1 MSGVFQNRW
10 WVVFASAS
18 GLLVGAGAINV
29 FAFGVFLK
37 PITADL
43 GLGRGEFSSAIAVGS
58 LLNAIACPILGWMID
73 RWGVRRVM
81 IPGILLCTLATAS
94 YGLMQ
99 PSLPLIYLMFAVA
112 GFVFG
117 CQTPIAYATV
127 TAQWFDDRRGLAL
140 GIAMAGVGIGVA
152 LIPQIAAALIA
163 HVGWRLAFVGLAA
176 CILGFAFI
184 PVALFIREPPD
195 FVRTGARAAASIP
208 REAVPGI
215 DGREAFRGWRF
226 YALTMAFFL
235 AIVAIIGTVSHVV
248 ALLTDRGYPLQEA
261 TAALSLSGLAIIG
274 GRILSGWALDRFWG
288 PYVAVAFF
296 IIPMA
301 GIGLLASGA
310 AGMVPLVG
318 ATLCGLG
325 IGAEVDLMA
334 FFVSRYFGLRDYAKI
349 YGAMFAIFSFGV
361 GIGPTISGFSFDRFH
376 SYHPAFMLYIV
387 LLAIT
392 CILFLRL
399 GPYPFP
405 ARARILPGGQIR
417 AQTATSKAVP

>member
-1 MSGVFQNRW
+1 MNGVFQNRW

-37 PITADL
+37 PITEDL
-43 GLGRGEFSSAIAVGS
+43 GLGRGVFGSAIAMGS

-81 IPGILLCTLATAS
+81 IPGILLCTIATAA

-127 TAQWFDDRRGLAL
+127 TAQWFDNKRGLAL
-140 GIAMAGVGIGVA
+140 GVAMAGVGLGVA
-152 LIPQIAAALIA
+152 LIPQIAAALIG
-163 HVGWRLAFVGLAA
+163 HFGWRLAFVGLAV
-176 CILGFAFI
+176 CVFGFAFV
-184 PVALFIREPPD
+184 PVSLFIREPPG
-195 FVRTGARAAASIP
+195 FLRARERAAAGP
-208 REAVPGI
+208 AAVPGLP
-215 DGREAFRGWRF
+215 GREAFSGWRF
-226 YALTMAFFL
+226 YALTIAFFL
-235 AIVAIIGTVSHVV
+235 AIVAINGTVSHVV

-288 PYVAVAFF
+288 PHVAVAFF

-301 GIGLLASGA
+301 GIGLLDSGT
-310 AGMVPLVG
+310 AGLVPLVG

-334 FFVSRYFGLRDYAKI
+334 FFVSRYFGLREYAKI
-349 YGAMFAIFSFGV
+349 YGAMFAVFSFGV
-361 GIGPTISGFSFDRFH
+361 GVGPTISGISFDRFH
-376 SYHPAFMLYIV
+376 SYGPAFMLYEV
-387 LLAIT
+387 LLAIA
-392 CILFLRL
+392 CALFLRL

-405 ARARILPGGQIR
+405 ARADMLPGGQLG
-417 AQTATSKAVP
+417 AGSVTGKALP